1 MFLPKLTANALL
13 PAINTMKI
21 ISMKKLLLV
30 AALVAS
36 VVSASAQFSSPPTGV
51 NAEMLKLFG
60 DTKAFS
66 AKATARLLD
75 KDQKE
80 TLSMPL
86 TMALRDGKLRSEMNM
101 SEIQGNAIP
110 AEAASMMKQAG
121 MDQMITLVLPGKKAT
136 VISYPGLKSYAE
148 MPFTESEKTETKVEF
163 TDMGKETL
171 DGHPC
176 LKKKLT
182 TTDSKGRP
190 QEMFVWQATD
200 LKNFPIQ
207 MELPQRSNRL
217 IVKFQAPKL
226 ETPDAS
232 LFELPAGYTKYDS
245 IQMLMQSALMK
256 MFSNGGAK

>member
-1 MFLPKLTANALL
+1 
-13 PAINTMKI
+13 
-21 ISMKKLLLV
+21 MKKLLFA

-36 VVSASAQFSSPPTGV
+36 IVSGSAQFSSPPTGV

-66 AKATARLLD
+66 AQATARLLD

-80 TLSMPL
+80 TLSMPIS
-86 TMALRDGKLRSEMNM
+86 MALRDGKLRSELNM
-101 SEIQGNAIP
+101 SEMQGNAIP
-110 AEAASMMKQAG
+110 AEMAGMMKQAG
-121 MDQMITLVLPGKKAT
+121 MDHMITLVLPDKKAT
-136 VISYPGLKSYAE
+136 IISYPGLKSYAE
-148 MPFTESEKTETKVEF
+148 MPFSENEKKEEKVEF
-163 TDMGKETL
+163 TDVGKETL

-207 MELPQRSNRL
+207 MELPQRSNKL
-217 IVKFQAPKL
+217 VVKFQPPKL
-226 ETPDAS
+226 ETPDAA
-232 LFELPAGYTKYDS
+232 LFALPAGYTKYDS
-245 IQMLMQSALMK
+245 MQAMMQAAMMK
-256 MFSNGGAK
+256 MFSNGAK

>member
-1 MFLPKLTANALL
+1 MKNLL
-13 PAINTMKI
+13 F
-21 ISMKKLLLV
+21 V
-30 AALVAS
+30 VALVAS
-36 VVSASAQFSSPPTGV
+36 IVSASAQFSSPPTGV

-80 TLSMPL
+80 TLSMPI

-101 SEIQGNAIP
+101 SEMQGNAIP

-121 MDQMITLVLPGKKAT
+121 MDQMITLVLPDKKAT

-148 MPFTESEKTETKVEF
+148 MPFTENEKTETKVEF
-163 TDMGKETL
+163 TDVGKETV

-207 MELPQRSNRL
+207 MELPQRSNKL

-226 ETPDAS
+226 ETPDAA
-232 LFELPAGYTKYDS
+232 LFDLPAGYTKYDS

-256 MFSNGGAK
+256 MFSNGAKYA

>member
-226 ETPDAS
+226 ETPDAA
-232 LFELPAGYTKYDS
+232 LFDLPAGYTKYDS